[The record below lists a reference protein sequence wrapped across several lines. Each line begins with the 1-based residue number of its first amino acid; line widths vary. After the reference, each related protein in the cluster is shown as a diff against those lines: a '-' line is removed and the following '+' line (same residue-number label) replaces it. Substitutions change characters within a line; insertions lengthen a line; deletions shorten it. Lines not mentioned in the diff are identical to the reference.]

1 MQTIS
6 ITVDDHLLQAVNDMA
21 NKLDMTL
28 SAFMQY
34 ALQLALKRQQIRELE
49 EQHQQG
55 YLMKPVTEGEFSDW
69 EGEQVWGD
77 SCNEEKSAGTPSKSR
92 TRDALS

>member
-6 ITVDDHLLQAVNDMA
+6 ITVDDQLLQAVSITAD
-21 NKLDMTL
+21 KLDMTL

-49 EQHQQG
+49 EQHRQG
-55 YLMKPVTEGEFSDW
+55 YLKKPVTEGEFNDW

-77 SCNEEKSAGTPSKSR
+77 
-92 TRDALS
+92 